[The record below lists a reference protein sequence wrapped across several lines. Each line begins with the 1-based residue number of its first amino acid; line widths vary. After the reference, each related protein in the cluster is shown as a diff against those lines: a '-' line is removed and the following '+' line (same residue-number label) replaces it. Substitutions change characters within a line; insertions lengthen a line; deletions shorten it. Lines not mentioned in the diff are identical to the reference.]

1 MAFEVVK
8 EIANIEMQGE
18 KLVNDARQQAK
29 NEEKDAIDKYNKII
43 ENAKKE
49 AEKCYDERISY
60 YEKEADKFIKPTL
73 EKNEKAVKDIGNLSG
88 DIINRAIN
96 MVIERIVVSHGNS

>member
-8 EIANIEMQGE
+8 EIANIEKQGE

-29 NEEKDAIDKYNKII
+29 EEGSDAINKSNMII
-43 ENAKKE
+43 ENARKE
-49 AEKCYDERISY
+49 AKKYYDERISY
-60 YEKEADKFIKPTL
+60 YEKEADKLIKPIV
-73 EKNEKAVKDIGNLSG
+73 EESDKMIKDIGNLSN
-88 DIINRAIN
+88 DILNKAIN